1 MTSEL
6 TNQVCYSQCSC
17 ECKKIHVCEKD
28 YVWNP
33 ALCNCENG
41 KYLASLMDKII
52 CDESIDIKDKS
63 FNNKN
68 NKDNL

>member
-1 MTSEL
+1 MWKRLCLE
-6 TNQVCYSQCSC
+6 SC
-17 ECKKIHVCEKD
+17 
-28 YVWNP
+28 
-33 ALCNCENG
+33 LCNCENG